1 MANLKEVRIRIASVQ
16 STQKITSAMKM
27 VSASKLRRAQTA
39 ILKLRPYAQKL
50 NQILSNLCSDH
61 NDNVFAQKRAPER
74 VVLVVITS
82 NKGLCG
88 GFNVNV
94 TKETSNLLKN
104 KYAQQVEKGNVSLIC
119 IGKKGYEVFKKTKIP
134 ILQYYDTLLDAPN
147 FEKVS
152 EIAEFL
158 MNSFKTKTLDKV
170 EIVYN
175 EFKNAANQLL
185 ITENYLPVVTHHH
198 KTSAPKNNIDYIFE
212 PNKAVIFEELIPKI
226 LKLQLYKTVLDS
238 LASEHG
244 ARMTA
249 MHKATDN
256 AHELIRTLSL
266 AYNKARQAAITN
278 EISEIVSGAEALKA

>member
-1 MANLKEVRIRIASVQ
+1 MANLKEVRVRIASVQ

-50 NQILSNLCSDH
+50 NQILSNLCSDQSE
-61 NDNVFAQKRAPER
+61 NVFAQSRAPEH

-94 TKETSNLLKN
+94 TKETSRLLRN
-104 KYAQQVEKGNVSLIC
+104 KYAEQVEKGNVSLIC

-134 ILQYYDTLLDAPN
+134 ILKYYDTLLDAPS

-158 MNSFKTKTLDKV
+158 MDSFKNKTLDKV

-185 ITENYLPVVTHHH
+185 IAENYLPVVTQHE
-198 KTSAPKNNIDYIFE
+198 TSASKNNTDYIFE

>member
-1 MANLKEVRIRIASVQ
+1 MANLKEVRVRIASVQ

-50 NQILSNLCSDH
+50 NHILSHLSGDN
-61 NDNVFAQKRAPER
+61 NDNVFAEQRAPER

-94 TKETSNLLKN
+94 TKEVSNLLKN
-104 KYAQQVEKGNVSLIC
+104 KYAAQAEKGNVSLIC

-134 ILQYYDTLLDAPN
+134 ISKYYDTLLDAPS

-152 EIAEFL
+152 EIAEDL
-158 MNSFKTKTLDKV
+158 MNAFKNKTLDKV

-175 EFKNAANQLL
+175 EFKNAANQVL
-185 ITENYLPVVTHHH
+185 IAENYLPVATPQETAVQ
-198 KTSAPKNNIDYIFE
+198 KNSVDYIFE

-226 LKLQLYKTVLDS
+226 LKLQFYKAVLDS

-256 AHELIRTLSL
+256 AHELIKTLSL